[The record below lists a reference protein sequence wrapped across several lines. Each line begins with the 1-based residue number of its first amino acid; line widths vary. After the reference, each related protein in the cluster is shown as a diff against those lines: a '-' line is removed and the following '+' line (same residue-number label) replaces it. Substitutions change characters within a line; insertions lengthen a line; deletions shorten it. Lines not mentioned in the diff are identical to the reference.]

1 LVASLNGSDNV
12 SIPTRL
18 ACLQALANIAKNPET
33 GNDGRERILDEML
46 QAVKKDEAILG
57 MRTYKLFG
65 DLQARQAL
73 DHLHK
78 RLDEE
83 VVCQHAW
90 RRERDAPEQQ
100 AQREPDKVKCARFQ
114 SPLAFELA
122 YTIARIDPKQS
133 GVRLLD
139 HDLADVRQG
148 AWQGLGRVG
157 SVALIDALHRQLKT
171 STHSWLQN
179 LWGSAHPFFRHA
191 AYQAIDHMLLRLEAE
206 GDAQDL
212 ERLKSLV
219 ARPGGA
225 LCQPKESV
233 EEQGICRRVQ
243 WTIAQLAAQEARRE
257 SHLAAGSLNQSH

>member
-1 LVASLNGSDNV
+1 
-12 SIPTRL
+12 
-18 ACLQALANIAKNPET
+18 
-33 GNDGRERILDEML
+33 ML

-90 RRERDAPEQQ
+90 RSKRDAPEQPV
-100 AQREPDKVKCARFQ
+100 QREQENLQCARFKP
-114 SPLAFELA
+114 PLAFELA

-139 HDLADVRQG
+139 HGRADVRQG
-148 AWQGLGRVG
+148 AWQGLGKVG

-171 STHSWLQN
+171 SHHSWFQN

-191 AYQAIDHMLLRLEAE
+191 AYRAIDHMLLKLEAE
-206 GDAQDL
+206 GDVQDL
-212 ERLKSLV
+212 EGLKSLV
-219 ARPGGA
+219 PGPVDA
-225 LCQPKESV
+225 PCQPKESF

-243 WTIAQLAAQEARRE
+243 WTIAQLAAQEARRA
-257 SHLAAGSLNQSH
+257 SRLAAGSPNQSH